1 MFYTEFDRNHKNGCK
16 RFLEFWRKVSEDKK
30 CIKIINLSD
39 ETDLYTLE
47 YGYDE
52 LEEDPFYVEYIYLV
66 DNGVTLYFPLLTI
79 SDEKVNFDDEILK
92 TNLLKLFKLLNN
104 KKNFKLI

>member
-1 MFYTEFDRNHKNGCK
+1 MNYTELDKYHKNGCK
-16 RFLEFWRKVSEDKK
+16 RFLEFWRKVTEDKES
-30 CIKIINLSD
+30 IKIIDLSD

-47 YGYDE
+47 YKKS
-52 LEEDPFYVEYIYLV
+52 EEDGEYIYLV
-66 DNGVTLYFPLLTI
+66 DNGITLYFPLLTI
-79 SDEKVNFDDEILK
+79 SDEKINFDEEILE